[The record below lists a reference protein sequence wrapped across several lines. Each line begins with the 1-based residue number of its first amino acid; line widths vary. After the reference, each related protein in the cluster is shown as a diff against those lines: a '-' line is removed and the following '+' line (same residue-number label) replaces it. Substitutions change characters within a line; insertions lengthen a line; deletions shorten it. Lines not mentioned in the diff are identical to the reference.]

1 MPGSLVEWRVHCL
14 FFLFLF
20 QRARS
25 NPSLQLPSHSDGP
38 GPAPPNL
45 PWNSHDAQQRPFGPI
60 TVHPWTGP
68 GRTNWPWCH
77 GGKWPALM
85 FFFYIYFNIFYLFL
99 LNEIFTHPLHDR
111 HRLLGNREVL
121 TLPNLR
127 KWIVKNCRRKEL
139 KSERMNNLNKLVSF

>member
-1 MPGSLVEWRVHCL
+1 MINYLIVKCRHWSLLSTYSSIFLTGHGWTPDTQRGRDSMPGPLVEWRVHCL

-45 PWNSHDAQQRPFGPI
+45 PWNGHDAQQRPFGPI

-85 FFFYIYFNIFYLFL
+85 FFFIYILIFFIYFCWMRFSPILFM
-99 LNEIFTHPLHDR
+99 
-111 HRLLGNREVL
+111 
-121 TLPNLR
+121 
-127 KWIVKNCRRKEL
+127 IVIGY
-139 KSERMNNLNKLVSF
+139 